1 MRSIPASLSEIEH
14 EDGRQG
20 ARTADHN
27 DLVGSLLFVGEEQIA
42 MVRFAGQYPG
52 FAGSADPLLAR
63 GLYVEAAAT
72 QGCED
77 RLTGRDRYSKLRARQ
92 LDDEATLDGACDGRG
107 EMFDMHA
114 LDRPRRSGRRERVE
128 HARRAARIE
137 MSLPRRRTNNA
148 RHIEHVTLLLV
159 GMETDMSIA
168 GQEPVEKGGL
178 APPPDRIVELPGTRE
193 RSQARDH
200 RDDRCDTD
208 AARDE
213 HGMGRRL
220 DERKIVARPSDLEDR
235 ADAKLVMHETRA
247 AAARRLALD
256 AQHVAVALVRGIGDR
271 ILPHPAGRQ
280 MQIDMGASG
289 EMWNGRSRHRAEL
302 VEIHMLGRVG
312 YRRQPHGDR
321 LVERHR
327 RARYSAARSA
337 SAGRTDS
344 ESCLA

>member
-63 GLYVEAAAT
+63 GLYVEAAGT
-72 QGCED
+72 QRFED
-77 RLTGRDRYSKLRARQ
+77 RLAGRDRYSKLRARQ
-92 LDDEATLDGACDGRG
+92 LDDETTLDGACDGRG

-114 LDRPRRSGRRERVE
+114 LDRPRRSGCRERVE
-128 HARRAARIE
+128 HGRRAATIE
-137 MSLPRRRTNNA
+137 MSLLRRRANNA
-148 RHIEHVTLLLV
+148 RHIEHAALPLV
-159 GMETDMSIA
+159 YMETDMSIA

-213 HGMGRRL
+213 HGVGRRL
-220 DERKIVARPSDLEDR
+220 DERKIVPRSSDLDDP

-256 AQHVAVALVRGIGDR
+256 AQPIAIAPVLGVGDR
-271 ILPHPAGRQ
+271 ILPHQAVRQ
-280 MQIDMGASG
+280 VQTDMGAG
-289 EMWNGRSRHRAEL
+289 G
-302 VEIHMLGRVG
+302 
-312 YRRQPHGDR
+312 Q
-321 LVERHR
+321 
-327 RARYSAARSA
+327 
-337 SAGRTDS
+337 
-344 ESCLA
+344 